1 MRIVDTNKQVE
12 LFLNWL
18 ENKVANANPETPDMW
33 VIKINN

>member
-18 ENKVANANPETPDMW
+18 ESKVANANPEIPDM
-33 VIKINN
+33 